1 MLNKSDLLKLA
12 DTSDETKKLIQT
24 IIDDGATMIEASNMS
39 DDGIMEV
46 KKTVLFLFKIS
57 IHPFS
62 FTSLFFFFLFLFWI
76 KC

>member
-46 KKTVLFLFKIS
+46 KKTVLFLLLLS
-57 IHPFS
+57 LS
-62 FTSLFFFFLFLFWI
+62 FFFFFFFLFA
-76 KC
+76 